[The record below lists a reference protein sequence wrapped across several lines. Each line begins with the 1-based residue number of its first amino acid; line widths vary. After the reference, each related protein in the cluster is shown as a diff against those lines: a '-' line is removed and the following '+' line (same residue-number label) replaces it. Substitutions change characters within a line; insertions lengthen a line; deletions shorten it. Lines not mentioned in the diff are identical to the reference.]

1 LYAKATLFRC
11 HYPDLDQLN
20 DVEFSYH
27 VPPPIRHPAQAKN
40 LFPAFNISR
49 NQVQSH
55 QVLTLLQ
62 LNPLL
67 QLPRRRQGAHTRAS
81 SQPRDRNKSRLPDLA
96 TPFLALVP
104 YATQSIQMQ
113 GPNKAAYACARDLPR
128 IFDVVSCLRRG
139 KSQACTYLLENVKTT
154 NRNCVCCARHTEV
167 AKKGYVDG
175 CGLPARCAVEN
186 GPLRC
191 GATDKNHGSIDDQTT
206 SAGGA

>member
-1 LYAKATLFRC
+1 LSENDLRIDKYLSASPRPNRISFDQSSCILPFKGAMRRQGALRTNCVIVCSATLSKC

-27 VPPPIRHPAQAKN
+27 AAPPTRHPAQAKN
-40 LFPAFNISR
+40 LFPAFSISR

-62 LNPLL
+62 LNPFL

-96 TPFLALVP
+96 TLFLALVP

-113 GPNKAAYACARDLPR
+113 GPNRAAYACARDPPR
-128 IFDVVSCLRRG
+128 IFDVVSFLQR
-139 KSQACTYLLENVKTT
+139 
-154 NRNCVCCARHTEV
+154 
-167 AKKGYVDG
+167 AKAKH
-175 CGLPARCAVEN
+175 AVIHW
-186 GPLRC
+186 
-191 GATDKNHGSIDDQTT
+191 KM
-206 SAGGA
+206 